1 MILPILQYG
10 DPILRAKGKRIEEI
24 DDRIR
29 DLAANMIET
38 MHAAHG
44 VGLAAQQVGEDLQ
57 LTVLDVS
64 AVEDRPSMLKVDGTD
79 VDPKTT
85 MSLVLINPDIELL
98 GETEIGVEGCLSFP
112 EITGDIERAQSV
124 RVRAQNLEGD
134 TIEFEA
140 GGLLARAI
148 QHEHDHL
155 HGILFIDRMRS
166 AAKAALSSRLRRLQ
180 KEARR
185 GRRILP
191 EQERPLVTETTL

>member
-79 VDPKTT
+79 VDPKTA
-85 MSLVLINPDIELL
+85 MPLVLINPEIELL

-124 RVRAQNLEGD
+124 IVRAQNLEGD
-134 TIEFEA
+134 TIQFEA

>member
-29 DLAANMIET
+29 ELAANMIET

-44 VGLAAQQVGEDLQ
+44 VGLAAQQIGEALQ
-57 LTVLDVS
+57 LTVLDIS
-64 AVEDRPSMLKVDGTD
+64 AIEDRPSTLKLNGEDA
-79 VDPKTT
+79 DPKSA
-85 MSLVLINPDIELL
+85 MPLVLINPEIELG
-98 GETEIGVEGCLSFP
+98 GETEIGLEGCLSFP
-112 EITGDIERAQSV
+112 EITGDIERMQSV
-124 RVRAQNLEGD
+124 TVRAQNLEGE
-134 TIEFEA
+134 TIQFEA
-140 GGLLARAI
+140 SGFLARAI

-185 GRRILP
+185 GRRIRP
-191 EQERPLVTETTL
+191 EEERPLVTETTL